1 MNAYFLLSMIGALSF
16 FSLGLKLKSGPE
28 FMESWLAY
36 RTHASLRNED
46 TWYEGNAYAGK
57 WLMILASLILI
68 ILVFAELFA
77 TQNLNWLLSILFYSM
92 LISLAIIYI
101 LTERHLRKVFSHDEK
116 RRPKF

>member
-16 FSLGLKLKSGPE
+16 FSLGLKLKNGPE

-36 RTHASLRNED
+36 RTTASLRNED

-92 LISLAIIYI
+92 LISIAIIYI
-101 LTERHLRKVFSHDEK
+101 LTERHLRKVFFHDGK